1 MAIVTGLF
9 IYPVKS
15 CGGIKLSEA
24 HLLETGLAH
33 DRQWMLVDADGR
45 FVTQRTHPAMALIQT
60 TLEGDVLRLRA
71 PGMGTD
77 IEVPV
82 CCAPSAFGG
91 VPQRGADAGGRASCQ
106 RMAEPVPGAADAA
119 GAG

>member
-15 CGGIKLSEA
+15 CGGIKLSET

-60 TLEGDVLRLRA
+60 TLEDDVLRLRA

-77 IEVPV
+77 I
-82 CCAPSAFGG
+82 
-91 VPQRGADAGGRASCQ
+91 
-106 RMAEPVPGAADAA
+106 
-119 GAG
+119 

>member
-15 CGGIKLSEA
+15 CGGIKLSET
-24 HLLETGLAH
+24 HLLGTGLAH

-60 TLEGDVLRLRA
+60 TLEGDVPRLWA
-71 PGMGTD
+71 PGNPACRRCPTGRHR
-77 IEVPV
+77 EAG
-82 CCAPSAFGG
+82 APRS
-91 VPQRGADAGGRASCQ
+91 VPQYPQKIS
-106 RMAEPVPGAADAA
+106 
-119 GAG
+119 

>member
-15 CGGIKLSEA
+15 CGGIKLSET

-33 DRQWMLVDADGR
+33 DRQWMLVDAAGC

-60 TLEGDVLRLRA
+60 TLEDDVLRLRA

-77 IEVPV
+77 VEVPV
-82 CCAPSAFGG
+82 SNF
-91 VPQRGADAGGRASCQ
+91 D
-106 RMAEPVPGAADAA
+106 ADAA
-119 GAG
+119 PRLRSAVFRSEIQTLEIGRAHV